1 MPPTPQVAGST
12 MIPAIRYLDAPAA
25 IEWLCRA
32 FGFEKHAVYEDG
44 AGGIAHAQLTF
55 GSGMIMVGSLRDD
68 AWGARIATPVEI
80 GGRHTQA
87 CCVIVDDADSH
98 YAQAKASGAE
108 ILDDITDQDYGGR
121 GYSCRD
127 IEGHVWWFGSYNPWA
142 AHVS

>member
-32 FGFEKHAVYEDG
+32 FGFEKHAVYEDS

-68 AWGARIATPVEI
+68 AWGARVARSKP
-80 GGRHTQA
+80 GGSEPELLMRMRTLSGSWPGSTA
-87 CCVIVDDADSH
+87 MSTGPAPRRCLMAFRISSLTIS
-98 YAQAKASGAE
+98 ASG
-108 ILDDITDQDYGGR
+108 TDSFSGT
-121 GYSCRD
+121 
-127 IEGHVWWFGSYNPWA
+127 E
-142 AHVS
+142 